1 MSRSGSEAIVAEAL
15 RSWDSPLET
24 VLLDTV
30 DPASIVRLVDGFCRD
45 QLGDPLERLLFYR
58 RGVGA
63 VFGVALADDRRA
75 VIKVHRPELI
85 PVGLEGVRTVQR
97 RLAEAGLPA
106 PMPLGDPSPLGRG
119 VAAAEELLEHG
130 AVRDAH
136 DPSVRRILAAELHRF
151 VSAATPSLGSVV
163 LPSAHPFGR
172 SSDELWPT
180 PHDLRFD
187 LTLPGGEWID
197 DQARDAAGVLRR
209 ELGEQVI
216 GHLDWRVEN
225 LRIDRTLVAIFDWDS
240 VAVCPEP
247 ALVGMTSSSFTS
259 EWNDPAIDPYP
270 SAAEMDAF
278 VTDYE
283 GAKGEA
289 FTPDERRYLE
299 AARVYRLA
307 YGARCEHSDAVLL
320 GWPNDPDEGWTS
332 ALMTAAS

>member
-1 MSRSGSEAIVAEAL
+1 MSPSKSEAVVADAL
-15 RSWDSPLET
+15 RTWDSPLEA
-24 VLLDTV
+24 VLFGTAE
-30 DPASIVRLVDGFCRD
+30 PAAIVRRIDGFCRD
-45 QLGDPLERLLFYR
+45 RLDEPLDRVLFYR

-85 PVGLEGVRTVQR
+85 PEGLDGIRTIQR

-106 PMPLGDPSPLGRG
+106 PMPLAAPAALGRG

-136 DPSVRRILAAELHRF
+136 DSDVRRILATELHRF
-151 VSAATPSLGSVV
+151 VTAATPSLGSVV
-163 LPSAHPFGR
+163 LPSAYPFGR
-172 SSDELWPT
+172 SSDDLWPT

-187 LTLPGGEWID
+187 LTLSGGEWID
-197 DQARDAAGVLRR
+197 DLAREAVEVLLR
-209 ELGEQVI
+209 EVGEQII

-270 SAAEMDAF
+270 SVEEMDAF
-278 VTDYE
+278 VSDYE
-283 GAKGEA
+283 EAKGSA
-289 FTPDERRYLE
+289 FSPDERRYLG
-299 AARVYRLA
+299 AARIFRLA

-320 GWPNDPDEGWTS
+320 GWPLDPNEGWTF
-332 ALMTAAS
+332 ALRAVTS